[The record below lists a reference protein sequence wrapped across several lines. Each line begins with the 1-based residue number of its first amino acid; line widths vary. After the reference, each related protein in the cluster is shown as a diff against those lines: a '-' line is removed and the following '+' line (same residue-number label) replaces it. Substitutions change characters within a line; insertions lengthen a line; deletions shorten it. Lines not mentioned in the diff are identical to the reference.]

1 MGLFDGLFSRRRGD
15 GSNSMDSAAPAAT
28 MDDATPAATVDDA
41 APSSSSS
48 SQHYGIPPLSPTA
61 TSVVHRCARS
71 V

>member
-1 MGLFDGLFSRRRGD
+1 MGLFEGIFSRRRG
-15 GSNSMDSAAPAAT
+15 GDSIKSEDAAPAAT
-28 MDDATPAATVDDA
+28 MDDA

>member
-1 MGLFDGLFSRRRGD
+1 MGLFDGLFSRRRG
-15 GSNSMDSAAPAAT
+15 GDSIKLEDAAPA
-28 MDDATPAATVDDA
+28 PAAMDDA

-61 TSVVHRCARS
+61 ASVVHRCARS